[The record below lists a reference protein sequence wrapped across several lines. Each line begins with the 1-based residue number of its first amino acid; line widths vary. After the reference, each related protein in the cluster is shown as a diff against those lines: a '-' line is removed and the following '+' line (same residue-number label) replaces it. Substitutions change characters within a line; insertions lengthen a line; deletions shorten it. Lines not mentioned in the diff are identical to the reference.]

1 MSCCFG
7 GGGVS
12 KSLGALGEKLR
23 GFGVLRRFLVV
34 IMGGGGGF
42 QLCRSGCRGSFR
54 DVEFRVCGVRG

>member
-34 IMGGGGGF
+34 IMGGGGV
-42 QLCRSGCRGSFR
+42 SSSAVP
-54 DVEFRVCGVRG
+54 DVGAHFVM